1 LSSVGQTAAVNLD
14 YSLGLNFF
22 ASESQNNYLGHTAA
36 LNGSYA
42 VSPRLSFRLREYFIR
57 SDDTVE
63 RQYLAGT
70 QSTGFQ
76 LAANRGRSIF
86 WRNVL
91 EPEVE
96 YRLGPESLIGLF
108 VRDNVYRNESG
119 FIEDSREDF
128 VNPRLT
134 YWFNM
139 NHGSYVEYGFLRGD
153 FDRQPDLD
161 GHMVRGRYMYRP
173 APGKVFFLEHR
184 FLKRTFDVSASDYD
198 IHNPSIGTEYDL
210 SPTLSARLQIGYY
223 RFESEPSTSDG
234 STGEV
239 SILKRLIDTSVA
251 LSARWGF
258 YESYFTAENLG
269 YSKFYGLY
277 GNVTHRLSPKTTLGA
292 DAAMEWVDYR
302 SDRTDRIM
310 TVAGTITHN
319 PFRWLSIIFEA
330 SHRQNDASDSA
341 FEYKEN
347 RIMLRF
353 TAIYI

>member
-1 LSSVGQTAAVNLD
+1 MGQTAAVNLD
-14 YSLGLNFF
+14 YSLGMNFF
-22 ASESQNNYLGHTAA
+22 ASESQNDYVGHMAD

-42 VSPRLSFRLREYFIR
+42 VSPRLSFRLRNYFIR
-57 SDDTVE
+57 SNDTVE
-63 RQYLAGT
+63 RQYLTGAQNSGLMLAG
-70 QSTGFQ
+70 
-76 LAANRGRSIF
+76 NRGRSIF

-96 YRLGPESLIGLF
+96 YRLGPESLIGLNF
-108 VRDNVYRNESG
+108 RDNIYRNEGSI
-119 FIEDSREDF
+119 IENSREDF

-134 YWFNM
+134 YWFDM
-139 NHGSYVEYGFLRGD
+139 NHGIAAEYGFLRGN
-153 FDRQPDLD
+153 FEREPDLD
-161 GHMVRGRYMYRP
+161 GHLARGRYMYRP
-173 APGKVFFLEHR
+173 QAGRIFFAEHR
-184 FLKRTFDVSASDYD
+184 FLKRTFDDPGLNYD

-210 SPTLSARLQIGYY
+210 SPTLSTRLQIGYY
-223 RFESEPSTSDG
+223 RFESDEETSDG

-251 LSARWGF
+251 LSARWGY
-258 YESYFTAENLG
+258 YEAYFSAENLG
-269 YSKFYGLY
+269 YSKFYGIY
-277 GNVTHRLSPKTTLGA
+277 GNATHRLSLKTSLGA
-292 DAAMEWVDYR
+292 NAAMEWVDYR
-302 SDRTDRIM
+302 SNRNDRIM

-330 SHRQNDASDSA
+330 SHRQNDASDPA